1 MYDSRFLQQR
11 DSGRVTITGRRH
23 RRAGFPP
30 AIFESCKEEERGN
43 SLKEIYP
50 AVSLASALFG
60 RQRYEKGTEYRLT
73 KHCVRAECE
82 DGTLFFHT
90 MMGTLLLLEKG
101 RSLSD
106 QEQALVEA
114 WFLVPKEHDEMKALR
129 KLRALACAVQ
139 PNSRHV
145 TGFTILTT
153 TDCNA
158 RCFYCYEAG
167 CKRIT
172 MSKQT
177 ARDVG
182 AYIARVSGGEQV
194 KIHWFGGEPLCN
206 PEAMDIICDAL
217 SKAGISFVSSVTTNG
232 YYLTPELTER
242 AMRDWHVTGALI
254 AIDGTKEVY
263 QRTKAY
269 IERDET
275 AYERVLSNIE
285 HALDAGLMVCAR
297 LNVDEANAD
306 DLNVL
311 IDELAE
317 RYAGKQGF
325 YVNIT
330 PLQEIKGR
338 IHHFA
343 TERELAE
350 TIIRLRRKKSGYGI
364 RSLGKLE
371 RKARSNHCMA
381 DVDVYEV
388 LMPDGRICKC
398 EHFADEEM
406 IGNIYASDRDQ
417 EKIDAWK
424 KQRAFYPE
432 CTECALAP
440 RCVLLEKCERVGEC
454 CTEHVSLIGV
464 DELKE
469 QMLLAYQDQK
479 MERNA

>member
-1 MYDSRFLQQR
+1 M
-11 DSGRVTITGRRH
+11 
-23 RRAGFPP
+23 
-30 AIFESCKEEERGN
+30 
-43 SLKEIYP
+43 KEIYP

-269 IERDET
+269 I
-275 AYERVLSNIE
+275 
-285 HALDAGLMVCAR
+285 
-297 LNVDEANAD
+297 
-306 DLNVL
+306 
-311 IDELAE
+311 
-317 RYAGKQGF
+317 
-325 YVNIT
+325 
-330 PLQEIKGR
+330 
-338 IHHFA
+338 
-343 TERELAE
+343 
-350 TIIRLRRKKSGYGI
+350 
-364 RSLGKLE
+364 
-371 RKARSNHCMA
+371 
-381 DVDVYEV
+381 
-388 LMPDGRICKC
+388 
-398 EHFADEEM
+398 
-406 IGNIYASDRDQ
+406 
-417 EKIDAWK
+417 
-424 KQRAFYPE
+424 
-432 CTECALAP
+432 
-440 RCVLLEKCERVGEC
+440 
-454 CTEHVSLIGV
+454 
-464 DELKE
+464 
-469 QMLLAYQDQK
+469 
-479 MERNA
+479 